1 MTEVS
6 FVWAED
12 LDGWIGKDNAL
23 PWHLPADMRHFRKVT
38 TGHPIIMGRNTYE
51 SIGRP
56 LPQRRNIVLTHQSLV
71 EPGVEVVHD
80 LAELRRL
87 LRNLPADEVA
97 CVIGGARVFAA
108 TLPLATVLERTV
120 INGHYH
126 GDTKM
131 PPVDYSR
138 WHLVDRQPVVD
149 HSAANPLC
157 WFERWRLNIE
167 EDREVDEGR
176 P

>member
-1 MTEVS
+1 MTEIS

-23 PWHLPADMRHFRKVT
+23 PWHVPADLRHFKQVT
-38 TGHPIIMGRNTYE
+38 LGHPIIMGRRTYE

-56 LPQRRNIVLTHQSLV
+56 LPHRENIVLTRHDLDAS
-71 EPGVEVVHD
+71 GITVVHD
-80 LAELRRL
+80 LASLKDYLDQLAE
-87 LRNLPADEVA
+87 NKV
-97 CVIGGARVFAA
+97 CVIGGAGVFAA
-108 TLPLATVLERTV
+108 LLPLATVLERTV

-138 WHLVDRQPVVD
+138 WHLVDRQAVLDDDRQPI
-149 HSAANPLC
+149 C
-157 WFERWRLNIE
+157 WFERWQLNVE
-167 EDREVDEGR
+167 EN
-176 P
+176 

>member
-1 MTEVS
+1 MMTAIS

-23 PWHLPADMRHFRKVT
+23 PWHVPADMRHFKRGT
-38 TGHPIIMGRNTYE
+38 MGHPVVMGRRTYE

-56 LPQRRNIVLTHQSLV
+56 LPHRENIVLTHQDRDI
-71 EPGVEVVHD
+71 PGVTVVNGV
-80 LAELRRL
+80 AALRKL
-87 LRNLPADEVA
+87 LDRLPADQDA
-97 CVIGGARVFAA
+97 CVIGGAGVFDAL
-108 TLPLATVLERTV
+108 LPLATGLERTV

-138 WHLVDRQPVVD
+138 WHLVDRQPVAGDGAEPV
-149 HSAANPLC
+149 C
-157 WFERWRLNIE
+157 WFEQWRLNE
-167 EDREVDEGR
+167 E
-176 P
+176 